1 MKNRNIPYGY
11 KYENGQKVIQ
21 ENEAELIRKM
31 YQDYRNGKSL
41 GYIASELENI
51 SAEYREGV
59 CAWNKSRV
67 RRILSDVR
75 YTGAKDF
82 PKLIENKMFDEVQRK
97 IETANMQCKADRSAD
112 IYQIHNVYCKLCGQ
126 RMKRRTSYSGN
137 RYEKWVCQ
145 NADCHIIAE
154 KADTKLLDELTE
166 CLNGLIQNPDKIRYE
181 EKNDMGKSVKHFPI
195 IQTPASEKEVEERY
209 KLPIMQVAEA
219 YRRLDTD
226 EYITKR
232 LRADFRKYKILSAFS
247 CELFERTVKKIY
259 MKSNGSISLMLKN
272 GQLIGGMDDEQH

>member
-31 YQDYRNGKSL
+31 YHDYRNGKSL
-41 GYIASELENI
+41 GYIASELESI
-51 SAEYREGV
+51 HAQYREGV

-67 RRILSDVR
+67 RRILSDIR

-82 PKLIENKMFDEVQRK
+82 PKLIENKIFDEVQKK
-97 IETANMQCKADRSAD
+97 IESANMQCKADRSVD

-145 NADCHIIAE
+145 NEDCHIIAE
-154 KADTKLLDELTE
+154 KEDRKLLYELTE
-166 CLNGLIQNPDKIRYE
+166 YLNELIENPDKIQYE
-181 EKNDMGKSVKHFPI
+181 KKNDLEKSPKHFPI
-195 IQTPASEKEVEERY
+195 VQTTMTENESEKSY
-209 KLPIMQVAEA
+209 KLLTMQVAEA

-232 LRADFRKYKILSAFS
+232 LRADFRKYKKLSVFS
-247 CELFERTVKKIY
+247 CELFEKAVKKYI
-259 MKSNGSISLMLKN
+259 
-272 GQLIGGMDDEQH
+272 